1 MRELLYWYIQKKT
14 SLHSNITTCRVVM
27 LLCNIWSF
35 SLIKLWL
42 IQWTSDKRPCCYHL
56 HSSHRF
62 LSIWGAV
69 MLEKKNSDKR
79 PGCWRAIIISPHR
92 IRCSIVSNSVCIN
105 KLISHTCLVDTT
117 LHSYIVT
124 TCLSW
129 FLNEVCTQEL
139 NRLSKEYMDGIDI
152 LIC

>member
-14 SLHSNITTCRVVM
+14 SLHSNITTCWVVM

-62 LSIWGAV
+62 LSTWGAV
-69 MLEKKNSDKR
+69 MLEKKKNADKR
-79 PGCWRAIIISPHR
+79 PSCWRAIIIFPHR
-92 IRCSIVSNSVCIN
+92 IRCSIVSNSICIN
-105 KLISHTCLVDTT
+105 KINISHLFSWHYSSLLYCHYLSELV
-117 LHSYIVT
+117 
-124 TCLSW
+124 
-129 FLNEVCTQEL
+129 F
-139 NRLSKEYMDGIDI
+139 
-152 LIC
+152 